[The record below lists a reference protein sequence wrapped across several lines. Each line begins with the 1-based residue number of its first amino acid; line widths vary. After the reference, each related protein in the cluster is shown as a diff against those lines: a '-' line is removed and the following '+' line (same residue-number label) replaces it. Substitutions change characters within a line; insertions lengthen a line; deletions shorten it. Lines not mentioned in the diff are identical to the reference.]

1 MPQAAG
7 NFSCLTTLAGHEFGS
22 VWVLVAFFIE
32 DAEVGVVFEGVEL
45 ALLRGMSFCIVLVF
59 FLHDTNCTLL
69 IDLLHDGHSLR
80 CTHGATR
87 R

>member
-45 ALLRGMSFCIVLVF
+45 ALLRGMSFCMV
-59 FLHDTNCTLL
+59 
-69 IDLLHDGHSLR
+69 
-80 CTHGATR
+80 
-87 R
+87 